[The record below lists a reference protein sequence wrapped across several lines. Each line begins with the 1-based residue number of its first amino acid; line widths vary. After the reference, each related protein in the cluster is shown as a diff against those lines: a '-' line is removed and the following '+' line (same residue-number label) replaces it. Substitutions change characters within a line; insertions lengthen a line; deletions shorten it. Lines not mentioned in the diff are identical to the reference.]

1 MFLGLQGRVTW
12 ATGILLKALDLVPFL
27 SLMVGGPMASVGVDP
42 TKVLDLG
49 EGGSCQLIT

>member
-1 MFLGLQGRVTW
+1 MTW

-49 EGGSCQLIT
+49 EGGCCQLIT